1 MKNMRLYYYKDDKQ
15 VDESKG
21 VINFDLVN
29 CHLTFKNKKF
39 RF

>member
-1 MKNMRLYYYKDDKQ
+1 MKDMKLFYYKDDKQ
-15 VDESKG
+15 LDEKKG

-29 CHLTFKNKKF
+29 CSLTFKNKKF